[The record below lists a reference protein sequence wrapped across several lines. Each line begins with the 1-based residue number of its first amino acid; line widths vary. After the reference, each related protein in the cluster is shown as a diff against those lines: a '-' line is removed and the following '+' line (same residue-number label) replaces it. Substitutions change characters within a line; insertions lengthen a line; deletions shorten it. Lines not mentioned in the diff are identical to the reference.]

1 MDKESAKLRVR
12 ELTGQLEKYSYS
24 YYVLDNPEITDYEF
38 DMLMQELKALEE
50 QYPELVSPQS
60 PTQRVGGIALNTFEK
75 VEHQVQ
81 LKALIN

>member
-60 PTQRVGGIALNTFEK
+60 PTQRVGGRWQACRTFSPLNRFRAL
-75 VEHQVQ
+75 
-81 LKALIN
+81 